1 MENIRKKT
9 HIGEVEVEDKTLEAA
24 VKKALLLLK
33 VSKDQVKI
41 KVLAEEQK
49 GLFGMEGAKLA
60 KIRVTIISPA
70 QPKKKT

>member
-1 MENIRKKT
+1 MENISKKK

-24 VKKALLLLK
+24 VKKALSLLGVPK
-33 VSKDQVKI
+33 EQVKI

-60 KIRVTIISPA
+60 KIRVTIMSPA
-70 QPKKKT
+70 TPKKKT

>member
-1 MENIRKKT
+1 MENISKKK

-33 VSKDQVKI
+33 VPKDQIKI
-41 KVLAEEQK
+41 QVLAEEQK
-49 GLFGMEGAKLA
+49 GLFGMEGAKPA
-60 KIRVTIISPA
+60 KIRATIITSA

>member
-1 MENIRKKT
+1 MENISKKK

-33 VSKDQVKI
+33 VPKEQVKI

-60 KIRVTIISPA
+60 KIRVSIISQT
-70 QPKKKT
+70 QPKKKA